1 MINKSI
7 TCPHC
12 GGEFIPEEHSIND
25 QVICPHCQSQIVMT
39 GTLKPERSCP
49 NCHEAMGLG
58 EIICVHCGYDKS
70 IGAVPNHR
78 AIIPWKKRFSEGA
91 LPALVTGFIASL
103 ICHFTGV
110 LQELTTHLSHLV
122 HNFGHVLFSWFF
134 GCRITPGSELHQQNL
149 QDLFNSGKDI
159 GLMLTILIIFA
170 YFTYAFRKQSVALI
184 VILSIFTLYN
194 ISIATKLQYVLIIY
208 MGQGTELLGA
218 AFLLYRVFKGATIHK
233 FEVFIWSFLA
243 FILIFHNISICLNY
257 FFVEESVKTLL
268 FMHDYE
274 ALTQFT
280 DLRVSLT
287 SYVSI
292 HLFLSILTL
301 PATVMLF
308 LLRHRHGHETV

>member
-1 MINKSI
+1 MTKKTIV
-7 TCPHC
+7 CPHC
-12 GGEFIPEEHSIND
+12 SGEFVPEEHSHND
-25 QVICPHCQSQIVMT
+25 HLICPHCQSQIVMT
-39 GTLKPERSCP
+39 GSMKPERSCP
-49 NCHEAMGLG
+49 NCDAPMGMG
-58 EIICVHCGYDKS
+58 EIVCVKCGYDKS
-70 IGAVPNHR
+70 IGAVR
-78 AIIPWKKRFSEGA
+78 EERSVIPWKQRFSEGA
-91 LPALVTGFIASL
+91 LSALVSGFLVSL
-103 ICHFTGV
+103 ICHFSGV
-110 LQELTTHLSHLV
+110 IKDLTVHLSHLV

-149 QDLFNSGKDI
+149 EALFNSGKDI

-170 YFTYAFRKQSVALI
+170 YFTYTFRKQSVALI

-257 FFVEESVKTLL
+257 FFAGEAVKNLL
-268 FMHDYE
+268 FLRDYE
-274 ALTQFT
+274 TLVRFT
-280 DLRVSLT
+280 DVDFSLGT
-287 SYVSI
+287 YVFI
-292 HLFLSILTL
+292 HLVLSLLTL

-308 LLRHRHGHETV
+308 LLRHRHSDEIV